1 MEIVNQKPNSK
12 TTNSEQFK
20 DEVKKKYPLEGSA
33 LYKEGET
40 TSDIFE
46 KDNDLSEK
54 FSILKINLERATLRE
69 ASSFK
74 ELVEKSIS
82 EDGRNL
88 IIDLNSCEFVDSSF
102 FGVLVG
108 GLKRMQAMGMKFF
121 IVYDSSDKLPIFS
134 ATGLDKVFTV
144 FSSISDAI
152 NN

>member
-1 MEIVNQKPNSK
+1 MQIVNQKLNGK
-12 TTNSEQFK
+12 TTNPEKLK
-20 DEVKKKYPLEGSA
+20 DEVKKKYPLEGNA

-40 TSDIFE
+40 SSEVFE
-46 KDNDLSEK
+46 KDNAVSER

-74 ELVEKSIS
+74 EFVEKSIS

-102 FGVLVG
+102 FGVLVD
-108 GLKRMQAMGMKFF
+108 GLKRMQSMGMKFYM
-121 IVYDSSDKLPIFS
+121 VYDSTDKLPIFS

-144 FSSISDAI
+144 FTSIQDAI